1 MTLLEADR
9 VTESVAR
16 FDLRGLYNPFWSI
29 PSGPAWR
36 PGMRIPHALG
46 ALGRADI
53 RQT

>member
-9 VTESVAR
+9 VTESVAS

-29 PSGPAWR
+29 PSGAT
-36 PGMRIPHALG
+36 GMRIPHAVG
-46 ALGRADI
+46 RWRADI